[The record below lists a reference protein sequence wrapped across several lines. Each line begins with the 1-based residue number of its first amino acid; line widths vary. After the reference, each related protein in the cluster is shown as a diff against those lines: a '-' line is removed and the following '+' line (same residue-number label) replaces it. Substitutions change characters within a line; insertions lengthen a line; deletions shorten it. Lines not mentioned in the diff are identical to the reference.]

1 MRRTAVAELPLHP
14 GRAPPWLFRRMVD
27 LSREIFRVLSDEFS
41 PEEVLLRL
49 SNPFWFQALSML
61 LGFDWHSS
69 GTTTVTCGALAEAL
83 TMEEHGVAVLG
94 GKGGRSR
101 KVPEQIEALIERGL
115 LDASPEEL
123 KRASRLT
130 AKVDTAAVQDGYRL
144 YHHTFFVDDKGH
156 WAVVQQGMNEA
167 KRMAR
172 RYHWISQK
180 LRDFTTEP
188 HTAILG
194 DGRQV
199 WVLNLT
205 ARESAAHKKVL
216 LDLIREGPK
225 EVREG
230 EVLIRRLQN
239 LSRGGQSTLEF
250 FEEGLKPTL
259 NPLPPFYLSMP
270 FHIDWEAVKRL
281 YEKQPEKLDDVLE
294 EKGVGPS
301 LLRSL
306 SLTAQ
311 LIYGEPPSWRDPIK
325 YSFAV
330 GGKDGVPYPVDRRT
344 YDRTISALRR
354 AVEEAR
360 VGRKEKLAALR
371 RLAEFERGKS

>member
-49 SNPFWFQALSML
+49 SDPFWFQALSML

-69 GTTTVTCGALAEAL
+69 GTTTVTCGALSEAL

-101 KVPEQIEALIERGL
+101 RVPEQIEALVDRGL

-123 KRASRLT
+123 KRASRLA

-144 YHHTFFVDDKGH
+144 YHHTFFVDERGN

-167 KRMAR
+167 RRMAR
-172 RYHWISQK
+172 RYHWVSRSLK
-180 LRDFTTEP
+180 DFTTEP
-188 HTAILG
+188 HTAIVG
-194 DGRQV
+194 DGRHI
-199 WVLNLT
+199 WVLDLT
-205 ARESAAHKKVL
+205 SSQSLPHKRAL

-225 EVREG
+225 EVRKG
-230 EVLIRRLQN
+230 EVLLRRLQS
-239 LSRGGQSTLEF
+239 LSRGGQSTLDF
-250 FEEGLKPTL
+250 FEEGGMPEVES
-259 NPLPPFYLSMP
+259 LPPFYLSMP
-270 FHIDWEAVKRL
+270 FHIDWDAVRRL
-281 YEKQPEKLDDVLE
+281 YEKQPGGLDDVLE
-294 EKGVGPS
+294 ERGVGPS
-301 LLRSL
+301 LVRSL

-344 YDRTISALRR
+344 YDRTIDALRR
-354 AVEEAR
+354 AVEEAK
-360 VGRKEKLAALR
+360 VGRREKLTALR